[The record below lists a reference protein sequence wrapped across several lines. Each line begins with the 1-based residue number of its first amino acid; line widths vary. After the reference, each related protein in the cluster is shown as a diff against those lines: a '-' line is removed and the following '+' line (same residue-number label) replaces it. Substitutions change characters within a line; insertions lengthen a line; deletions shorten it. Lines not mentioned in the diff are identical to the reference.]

1 MTHTRRILL
10 LTVAL
15 VLTSGGVLFLLLAK
29 PGSGTEEPPS
39 VTPSLIEERLYMG
52 GFVSTPPPGTNA
64 VLNLCEKKDPYQC
77 ETHAWVPIDD
87 GPPAPDL
94 AWLRRQ
100 VEFIDA
106 RLKAGDTVYV
116 HCFDGVSRSGM
127 VVLAYE
133 MYKHNWTRD
142 EALQFVR
149 SKRPVTRPN
158 PAFWDRLREW
168 QFEVRDLHRPKDR

>member
-1 MTHTRRILL
+1 MIRMLRLFL
-10 LTVAL
+10 VSVAL
-15 VLTSGGVLFLLLAK
+15 VLAGGVLFFLLVEL
-29 PGSGTEEPPS
+29 GRGRDRPS
-39 VTPSLIEERLYMG
+39 ATPSLIEERLYMG
-52 GFVSTPPPGTNA
+52 GYVSTPPPGTNA

-94 AWLRRQ
+94 GWLRRQ

-106 RLKAGDTVYV
+106 RWKAGDTVYV
-116 HCFDGVSRSGM
+116 HCVAGVSRSGM
-127 VVLAYE
+127 VVIAYE

-168 QFEVRDLHRPKDR
+168 QFELRDQRRPKDR